1 MSTRRRAWLTL
12 LAALLLGSSAL
23 CEADTTLNQGL
34 ISAAIFRKMR
44 AVQNMIRGGQYSEA
58 VTQLNY
64 LQGVTTSTYE
74 AAVVRELSADLNIAR
89 GDYPAALA
97 ALQPV
102 VQQNILPPG
111 EQRDAQLALAKLDV
125 AAGQYPAG
133 AELMRSWLLTSQD
146 NQPADALITAA
157 QAYAQLGQCHVAAPY
172 AKRAIDVTSD
182 PPIEWYQ
189 LLISCLYDGHD
200 YSGAADALQ
209 GLLARFPDQT
219 QYWLQLGESYTQAG
233 DVSRALAVYTLMYRQ
248 GQLQNA
254 QDYLNF
260 VSLYMQNG
268 EPFQAA
274 QLLQQS
280 LQAGTIP
287 ATEANYT
294 LLASAWVEAKE
305 REKAVAAL
313 GEAVKVAQ
321 SGEPFLTQAQ
331 LYAAHHEWFS
341 VIDTTRKAL
350 AKGAL
355 KHPGHAWL
363 LQGVALLENRQY
375 DDAATAL
382 REAAKYDDT
391 RSQAETWLRYLN
403 VRSAG

>member
-1 MSTRRRAWLTL
+1 
-12 LAALLLGSSAL
+12 
-23 CEADTTLNQGL
+23 
-34 ISAAIFRKMR
+34 
-44 AVQNMIRGGQYSEA
+44 
-58 VTQLNY
+58 
-64 LQGVTTSTYE
+64 
-74 AAVVRELSADLNIAR
+74 
-89 GDYPAALA
+89 
-97 ALQPV
+97 
-102 VQQNILPPG
+102 
-111 EQRDAQLALAKLDV
+111 
-125 AAGQYPAG
+125 
-133 AELMRSWLLTSQD
+133 
-146 NQPADALITAA
+146 
-157 QAYAQLGQCHVAAPY
+157 
-172 AKRAIDVTSD
+172 
-182 PPIEWYQ
+182 
-189 LLISCLYDGHD
+189 
-200 YSGAADALQ
+200 
-209 GLLARFPDQT
+209 
-219 QYWLQLGESYTQAG
+219 
-233 DVSRALAVYTLMYRQ
+233 MYRQ